1 MWIMLNGRV
10 KGFENSHLQQQS
22 LLIIL
27 CSNDN
32 RGKLCSCTYQHPA
45 SEFLN
50 WCSYRIFAI
59 NRRFSEYVDGK
70 VLHYSWVWLMAMK
83 NAKPKHEKNIYIC
96 FCSSLIDVWERKG
109 KKWALTWNYL
119 NKYSPKSK
127 YYLE

>member
-70 VLHYSWVWLMAMK
+70 VLHYSWIWLVAMK
-83 NAKPKHEKNIYIC
+83 NAKLKHEKKIYIFVLFIPHRC
-96 FCSSLIDVWERKG
+96 VREERK
-109 KKWALTWNYL
+109 KTSSCLKQLKINIRQRV
-119 NKYSPKSK
+119 NII
-127 YYLE
+127 